1 MDLVVEGKDITVEA
15 AVSDALPQSVLLGV
29 DVPELEYF
37 MVNRKESDG
46 SAFVVTTTSMDKR
59 EQTKARSLTDEKEGR
74 RGRTAS
80 SSLVRQQK
88 TRNIQKQKERWSLI
102 LKRICL
108 SEARVDTSIP
118 ELEN

>member
-15 AVSDALPQSVLLGV
+15 AVSDALPQSV